1 MFDGTKETFEKLK
14 RPDTVTIFPVLND
27 GKILC
32 IKEEQPGSVLTIA
45 IPGGRVDEGED
56 VVAAAKRELSEESG
70 YEAEEFILWDAQ
82 HPVRKVDWVIYTF
95 IAKGLKK
102 VANPKSDA
110 GEKINFL
117 PVSFEELME
126 ITTKDGFSERTT
138 AIKFIEAKYNKNK
151 YKELQKLFKPI
162 N

>member
-1 MFDGTKETFEKLK
+1 M
-14 RPDTVTIFPVLND
+14 
-27 GKILC
+27 
-32 IKEEQPGSVLTIA
+32 
-45 IPGGRVDEGED
+45 
-56 VVAAAKRELSEESG
+56 AAAKRELSEESG

-102 VANPKSDA
+102 VANPKADA
-110 GEKINFL
+110 GEKIDFL

-126 ITTKDGFSERTT
+126 ITTKDDFSERTI
-138 AIKFIEAKYNKNK
+138 ASKFFEAKMNPQK
-151 YKELQKLFKPI
+151 YKELQKLFKPM